1 MRIKAKLKDLS
12 FDRDGK
18 QNITISTNEDV
29 RTAFDELAECE
40 VTVEIKKWHPKRSLD
55 ANAYAWVLLDQ
66 LSEKLG
72 IPKEEIYREEIR
84 NVGGISQIIGIETE
98 YVEDFRRLWE
108 NRGIGWQTEV
118 FDSKKTEG
126 ISNIVC
132 YKGSSE
138 FDTKQM
144 SNLIENIKQDCEA
157 QGIPT
162 ITDEQLKEL
171 LGNWRNK

>member
-1 MRIKAKLKDLS
+1 MRIRAKLKDLS

-29 RTAFDELAECE
+29 RSAFDELAESE
-40 VTVEIKKWHPKRSLD
+40 VTVEIKKWRPKRSLD

-72 IPKEEIYREEIR
+72 IPKEELYREEIR

-98 YVEDFRRLWE
+98 YAEDFRRLWE

-126 ISNIVC
+126 ISNVVC

-144 SNLIENIKQDCEA
+144 SDLIENIKQDCEA

-162 ITDEQLKEL
+162 MTDEQLKEL
-171 LGNWRNK
+171 LGNWRTK